1 MGGVTSGESR
11 RLEYYAKFLDDGR
24 LSPEE
29 RAQIARHLNF
39 LLGAGA
45 ADPEEARQRFLPFV
59 RQTWPK
65 FIEGPHHHV
74 MAEVFER
81 VERGE
86 LKRVII
92 NLPPRSTKSKFSS
105 VLFPAWFLGK
115 HPDAKIMEASHTA
128 SLSLDFG
135 RELRNLI
142 NSEEYRRIFSVTLAP
157 DARAAWRWNT
167 NAGGQYFAVGKSGA
181 AAGRGGD
188 LIIIDDP
195 HSEQAVI
202 ENSKEEF
209 KKTWAW
215 YLAGPRQRL
224 QPGGSIVVVMTRW
237 GESDL
242 TGQLLRQA
250 IEDEEGEQWELIE
263 LPAILPSGESLFP
276 GFWPVEELR
285 RTKATLPTARWMAN
299 YQQSPTSDE
308 GALIKRDWWRDYP
321 DHQNPSPIDVKV
333 MAWDTAFS
341 AKTTADR
348 SAMVLWGTFAQRNG
362 DGNIQQGIIL
372 LDAFA
377 ARLDFPAL
385 KMKALEMQDLWR
397 PDYLLIENKGTGTP
411 LIQAPAAGRHFRAG
425 GQPASRQRQA
435 HADQCRGGL
444 VQERPGV
451 GTSRIAV
458 GGAGARRDGG
468 LSAR

>member
-1 MGGVTSGESR
+1 VGQFVRGVAGWLGGQHQANRQILEPGTGSLGYDDSVSAPASSESR
-11 RLEYYAKFLDDGR
+11 RLGYYAQFLDDER

-29 RAQIARHLNF
+29 RAQIARHLNV
-39 LLGAGA
+39 LLGANCG
-45 ADPEEARQRFLPFV
+45 DPDEARRRFLPFV
-59 RQTWPK
+59 HQVWPR
-65 FIEGPHHHV
+65 FIEGRHHHI

-86 LKRVII
+86 LKRVIV
-92 NLPPRSTKSKFSS
+92 NLPPRSTKSKFAS
-105 VLFPAWFLGK
+105 VLFPAWFRGK
-115 HPDAKIMEASHTA
+115 HPDAKVMEASHTA

-142 NSEEYRRIFSVTLAP
+142 NSEEYRRIFSVTLAA

-237 GESDL
+237 GELDL
-242 TGQLLRQA
+242 TGQLLKQA

-263 LPAILPSGESLFP
+263 SPAILPSGESLFP
-276 GFWPVEELR
+276 GFWPIEELR
-285 RTKATLPTARWMAN
+285 CTKATLRLRWVGKVRDEMA
-299 YQQSPTSDE
+299 
-308 GALIKRDWWRDYP
+308 
-321 DHQNPSPIDVKV
+321 
-333 MAWDTAFS
+333 AFPHGENDDLHD
-341 AKTTADR
+341 AA
-348 SAMVLWGTFAQRNG
+348 VYG
-362 DGNIQQGIIL
+362 L
-372 LDAFA
+372 L
-377 ARLDFPAL
+377 R
-385 KMKALEMQDLWR
+385 
-397 PDYLLIENKGTGTP
+397 I
-411 LIQAPAAGRHFRAG
+411 
-425 GQPASRQRQA
+425 RQ
-435 HADQCRGGL
+435 GGL
-444 VQERPGV
+444 MRLSTDLEAEYQP
-451 GTSRIAV
+451 
-458 GGAGARRDGG
+458 RR
-468 LSAR
+468 AMEYY